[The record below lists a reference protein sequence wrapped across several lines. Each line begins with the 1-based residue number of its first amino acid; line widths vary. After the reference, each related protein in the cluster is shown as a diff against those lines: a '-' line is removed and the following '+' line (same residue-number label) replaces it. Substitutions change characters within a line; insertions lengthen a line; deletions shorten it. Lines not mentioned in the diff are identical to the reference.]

1 VLDRVAGLK
10 ATLKATMAKK
20 AELEA
25 QAAKTVV
32 QLERA
37 EKLIGSWG

>member
-25 QAAKTVV
+25 QAA
-32 QLERA
+32 
-37 EKLIGSWG
+37 IPY